1 MSLIYWLKTIYSQL
15 KKGIYKS
22 EISQLK
28 AMPGTEIEKPPQHL
42 IDLVGGG
49 DYFEIGNLF
58 FTYFI
63 ELAYLKPSDRV
74 LDIGCGVG
82 RMAIPLTKYLNKQ
95 GSYEGF
101 DIVKELVS
109 WSQSNITPR
118 FPNFHFQLANIF
130 NSCYNPSGKYK
141 GVDYRFPYPD
151 NEFDFIILTSVFTHM
166 LPTEVE
172 NYLGEMA
179 RTVKPGGRCLVTFF
193 ILNDSVY
200 PLIADGKSTFTFAF
214 EYQDCRVDNAA
225 VPEAAVAYDE
235 QKIKNLFNKYDFGI
249 DSFNY
254 GSWSGRKEYLSFQ
267 DIVVIRKE
275 NKVQ

>member
-1 MSLIYWLKTIYSQL
+1 MSLIYWLKTIYSHL

-22 EISQLK
+22 EISRLK
-28 AMPGTEIEKPPQHL
+28 AMPGSEIEKPPQHL

-63 ELAYLKPSDRV
+63 ELAYLKPNDRV

-109 WSQSNITPR
+109 WSQFNITPR

>member
-1 MSLIYWLKTIYSQL
+1 MSLIHKLKSFYSHL
-15 KKGIYKS
+15 KKGVYKS
-22 EISQLK
+22 EISRLK
-28 AMPGTEIEKPPQHL
+28 AVPVTEIEKPPQHL

-49 DYFEIGNLF
+49 DYFQIGKLF

-82 RMAIPLTKYLNKQ
+82 RMAIPLTTYLNKQ

-101 DIVKELVS
+101 DIVKELVA

-118 FPNFHFQLANIF
+118 FPNFHFQLAQIF

-151 NEFDFIILTSVFTHM
+151 NEFDFIFLTSVFTHM
-166 LPTEVE
+166 LPAEVD
-172 NYLGEMA
+172 NYLSEMA

-214 EYQDCRVDNAA
+214 EFQGCRIDNAA

-235 QKIKNLFNKYDFGI
+235 EKIKDLFKKHDFEI

-254 GSWSGRKEYLSFQ
+254 GSWSGRKDFLSFQ
-267 DIVVIRKE
+267 DIVVIRKG
-275 NKVQ
+275 K